1 MRGEV
6 TMINDNSMET
16 SDNRP
21 KADLRDGS
29 LDKSEKARKTK
40 EKKNAV
46 RTKVNHRARMLARAD
61 FRRATDVFF
70 AWALEYEKGD
80 NYPVFGHNARPDG
93 EDFIPAP
100 GYLSSFW
107 MSKNVICLRNINR
120 TLAKVNMATE
130 KVYLSIC

>member
-1 MRGEV
+1 
-6 TMINDNSMET
+6 MINDDPMET
-16 SDNRP
+16 SANRP
-21 KADLRDGS
+21 KADLRSGS
-29 LDKSEKARKTK
+29 LNKGEKVRKTK

-46 RTKVNHRARMLARAD
+46 RTKVNHRDRILARD
-61 FRRATDVFF
+61 DCRRATDLFF
-70 AWALEYEKGD
+70 AWALEYEKED

-93 EDFIPAP
+93 GDFIPAP